1 MEKPFDK
8 WAKELQE
15 LILEEDR
22 KIFSP
27 QVIDNYLKPQNLKEI
42 RDPDGKGTVTGPCG
56 DTMYIGLKISKGCIA
71 EIGFLTD
78 GCGPTVAC
86 GSLLTEMAMGR
97 SLTEVA
103 AINQGDLLKALGGLP
118 DSHLHCAK
126 LATDTLHQAIEN
138 CQDKGGGESNA
149 KR

>member
-1 MEKPFDK
+1 MNKPFHQ

-27 QVIDNYLKPQNLKEI
+27 QVIDNYLHPQNLREI
-42 RDPDGKGTVTGPCG
+42 PDPAGKASITGPCG
-56 DTMYIGLKISKGCIA
+56 DTMYVGLKLEGDKIA

-86 GSLLTEMAMGR
+86 GSMLTQMVSGRTLTEA
-97 SLTEVA
+97 VA
-103 AINQGDLLKALGGLP
+103 IGQEELLKVLGGLP
-118 DSHLHCAK
+118 ESHMHCAK
-126 LATDTLHQAIEN
+126 LAVDTLHKALKDCE
-138 CQDKGGGESNA
+138 KTGGESNA

>member
-1 MEKPFDK
+1 MQKSFDQ

-27 QVIDNYLKPQNLKEI
+27 QVIDNYLKPKNLKQI
-42 RDPDGKGTVTGPCG
+42 SDSDGKATLTGPCG
-56 DTMYIGLKISKGCIA
+56 DTMYIALKLNGDKIV

-86 GSLLTEMAMGR
+86 GSMVTQMAVGR
-97 SLTEVA
+97 TLVEAVA
-103 AINQGDLLKALGGLP
+103 LGKEDLLRALGGLP
-118 DSHLHCAK
+118 ESHLHCAK
-126 LATDTLHQAIEN
+126 LAVDTLQETLRD
-138 CQDKGGGESNA
+138 CEDRGGE
-149 KR
+149 